1 MARIR
6 SWSATLTEPGL
17 LGRPL
22 VLRPMRISDART
34 CHEARAANDSWLGPW
49 NTTNPVRPPRPSRA
63 WRTAA
68 RIRQSRAGAYAGAL
82 SGWLHAL
89 PGTAARWVI
98 WYDGQFVGQVTVFR
112 IAWGPLRSAEV
123 GYWIDERFAGRGI
136 MPTALAMAVDHCFQ
150 ALRLH
155 RIEAGIQPE
164 NKASR
169 RVVEK
174 LGFREEGT
182 RERQVH
188 VNGAWRDHVCYAI
201 TAEEVPGGLLSRW
214 RNSLAPPG
222 SGVS

>member
-1 MARIR
+1 
-6 SWSATLTEPGL
+6 L
-17 LGRPL
+17 
-22 VLRPMRISDART
+22 
-34 CHEARAANDSWLGPW
+34 
-49 NTTNPVRPPRPSRA
+49 
-63 WRTAA
+63 
-68 RIRQSRAGAYAGAL
+68 AGAYAEAL
-82 SGWLHAL
+82 FSRLHAL

-98 WYDGQFVGQVTVFR
+98 WYDGQFAGQVTVFR

-150 ALRLH
+150 AMRLH

-169 RVVEK
+169 RAVEK
-174 LGFREEGT
+174 LGFRDEGV

-188 VNGAWRDHVCYAI
+188 VDGAWRDHICYAI

-214 RNSLAPPG
+214 RDSFAPSR
-222 SGVS
+222 SGAS